1 MVHLDVLRVRRDSQ
15 LKTVIP
21 TYQNPPAPIEDE
33 EEDGGSLLGG
43 ICSALG
49 GVLKTLDKPR
59 GAAIGALSGEN
70 PMESLS
76 NIVAGWRDPDRF
88 SGRNIGFVRHA
99 PDEDIVGSFSL
110 RDILGGIG
118 DVAFDPITIAT
129 AGAGGPISAGLKG
142 VRGLRRVAPLVEPII
157 GRGSFRQR
165 LLAETAVGVGAI
177 AGGAA
182 AEEAGIPG
190 GQLVGGLAGALVT
203 AGGIGA
209 VDAAGRSAREAA
221 LVAADPRVQEFGRGR
236 FEDVTPRATVAGG
249 SIFDRDPQRQ
259 RELAAQ
265 FPEQNA
271 RNLDALVE
279 AGDTSG
285 IKLILNEKRT
295 RLKVLQDQRLVE
307 ADVGKPMTVSA
318 EEFALMDEVKDLVEL
333 NGHIRQTRDLTKLR
347 EVRIDELETLDE
359 SRAQALR
366 QIDGWQKRLDEELE
380 AGAPSPNNATDQLND
395 WQQKLSDIDSR
406 IANLD
411 TAIRE
416 PLPARPGTPL
426 REMQNLQRD
435 IDFAESL
442 SARTRGDVDNKRSI
456 IEQRR
461 EGLETG
467 KLPEEFDQDLDA
479 LDPINTRSEELELEI
494 TSDVEALRAL
504 DEDVKRLRTQMD
516 ELVSA
521 NATLPEPN
529 APLMT
534 IPDPRALRAVPKF
547 PLGGMSGGADPKFRS
562 EFPELR
568 TTFSDEEGLIAIRAE
583 GPDITPPER
592 GLALRE
598 GEPAAAT
605 GAETRVR
612 GTDLQAL
619 KSIEAQERALILSTK
634 AEIKAEALARGLTPK
649 SSMTKPE
656 LIDLILK
663 DLRSVHQAPLYV
675 GSGGTFT
682 ARRGDAH
689 AATQRP
695 KVIEMGAGDD
705 FAARA
710 DASGFPPDIQAAV
723 DEISQLHPKHGG
735 QLGWIETVNQT
746 FKNIWATADSS
757 WLGIQ
762 GLLVTPR
769 FLTGRNPGAIGDL
782 FKETLLTM
790 FKGDRS
796 VNMFGRYDET
806 ARAVGAPTVAELI
819 DPRGLERPLHIAS
832 IAGIADIGLT
842 APSKIPGLN
851 RFNEVFA
858 ASGDVA
864 RLHAVRMEWLR
875 HGKTTDLQGVV
886 DAVNRATGIGKHD
899 LLGNAGRLFLF
910 APRFIQSQLETIG
923 KSFELGTIE
932 GDIARKQIASFVG
945 IGVVLTY
952 GANESRGEETVFDP
966 TDSNFMRIRNV
977 AGADISLFG
986 PWDSLV
992 RGIARFGDD
1001 PQDAAKFLVRSK
1013 ASPLVSIAWDLL
1025 SQKTFFGDDLTP
1037 ERFAK
1042 GLLLPFAWQDIS
1054 NEPPLGVAAGFFGL
1068 KASPMTALELLDL
1081 KMKNADLDPKDPLT
1095 RRQWLVDH
1103 PEDLPKARAGER
1115 QLADETRQDIAAR
1128 AELNELR
1135 TQGGTQTLEQFR
1147 ENRRI
1152 LQRELHSRL
1161 DSILG
1166 EFTRR
1171 KPETQQDEWI
1181 QSWFNLFDNARD
1193 QVTGDIN
1200 GVVLDKLQGDWLNTF
1215 GEEALTYVN
1224 DFNLVGRQPLES
1236 EYLRDIKQLNDF
1248 GFFDMPRFV
1257 RMKSGL
1263 TDNSI
1268 LDLRQQV
1275 VTARLGDTRLAGA
1288 EFSTAARVYLGD
1300 LGYSNEVVRDVVN
1313 SGKDAFISPQLRAFR
1328 NEHPELLIWFNPNA
1342 TIQTLRSLQANPGGS
1357 RTRRGLRR

>member
-1 MVHLDVLRVRRDSQ
+1 MPLDVLRVRRDSR
-15 LKTVIP
+15 LKTVVP
-21 TYQNPPAPIEDE
+21 TFRNPPPPREDE
-33 EEDGGSLLGG
+33 EEDGGSFLGG
-43 ICSALG
+43 IGGALK
-49 GVLKTLDKPR
+49 GVLSTLDKPR
-59 GAAIGALSGEN
+59 GASIGALSGAT
-70 PMESLS
+70 PMESLE
-76 NIVAGWRDPDRF
+76 NIAAGWRDPERF

-99 PDEDIVGSFSL
+99 PDEDIIGEFSL

-118 DVAFDPITIAT
+118 DVAFDPITIGT

-142 VRGLRRVAPLVEPII
+142 VKGLRRVAPLVEPII
-157 GRGSFRQR
+157 GRGTFRAR
-165 LLAETAVGVGAI
+165 LAAETGVGVGAI

-182 AEEAGIPG
+182 AEEAGVPG
-190 GQLVGGLAGALVT
+190 GQLIGGLAGALVT

-209 VDAAGRSAREAA
+209 VDAASRAARESA
-221 LVAADPRVQEFGRGR
+221 LVAADPRIQEFGRGR

-249 SIFDRDPQRQ
+249 SIFARDPKRQ
-259 RELAAQ
+259 AELARQ

-285 IKLILNEKRT
+285 IKLIIEEKRT
-295 RLKVLQDQRLVE
+295 RLKVLQEERLVG
-307 ADVGKPMTVSA
+307 ADIDKPVRVTD

-333 NGHIRQTRDLTKLR
+333 NGHVREVERFNKLR
-347 EVRIDELETLDE
+347 RADLELMDELSEA
-359 SRAQALR
+359 RAQALR
-366 QIDGWQKRLDEELE
+366 QIDGWQKQGDE
-380 AGAPSPNNATDQLND
+380 AQLLD
-395 WQQKLSDIDSR
+395 WQERLSKIDEQIQNTSTR
-406 IANLD
+406 IRD
-411 TAIRE
+411 VT
-416 PLPARPGTPL
+416 PARPGTPL
-426 REMQNLQRD
+426 REMQNLQQI
-435 IDFAESL
+435 IDNAEST
-442 SARTRGDVDNKRSI
+442 SAKVGGELADVKFRLENFDPNNPENVLTKS
-456 IEQRR
+456 QL
-461 EGLETG
+461 EGEI
-467 KLPEEFDQDLDA
+467 EEFS
-479 LDPINTRSEELELEI
+479 N
-494 TSDVEALRAL
+494 ALRRV
-504 DEDVKRLRTQMD
+504 DEDSVVLRNRMN
-516 ELVSA
+516 ELVKA
-521 NATLPEPN
+521 NPTLPAPN
-529 APLMT
+529 MPLMT
-534 IPDPRALRAVPKF
+534 IPDPRAIRAVPDF
-547 PLGGMSGGADPKFRS
+547 PLGGLSGGADLKFTS
-562 EFPELR
+562 F
-568 TTFSDEEGLIAIRAE
+568 DEKEGLLTVRDAGGHFASP
-583 GPDITPPER
+583 GTGKAVDPTQAV
-592 GLALRE
+592 ALRA

-605 GAETRVR
+605 SAETRVR

-619 KSIEAQERALILSTK
+619 ESIEAQERSLILSTK
-634 AEIKAEALARGLTPK
+634 AEIRAEALARGLTPK
-649 SSMTKPE
+649 SAMSKPE

-663 DLRSVHQAPLYV
+663 DLRTVHQAPLYV

-682 ARRGDAH
+682 ARRGDKH
-689 AATQRP
+689 AGTGRP
-695 KVIEMGAGDD
+695 QVIEMSAGDD

-710 DASGFPPDIQAAV
+710 DASGFSPDVQAAV
-723 DEISQLHPKHGG
+723 DEIGALHPKHGG

-842 APSKIPGLN
+842 GPSKIPGLN

-886 DAVNRATGIGKHD
+886 DAVNRATGIGKND

-910 APRFIQSQLETIG
+910 APRFIQSQIETVA

-932 GDIARKQIASFVG
+932 GDIARKQLASFIG

-992 RGIARFGDD
+992 RGISRFGDD

-1013 ASPLVSIAWDLL
+1013 ASPLVSIVWDLL

-1095 RRQWLVDH
+1095 RRRWLVDH

-1166 EFTRR
+1166 EFTQRD
-1171 KPETQQDEWI
+1171 PETQQDEWI
-1181 QSWFNLFDNARD
+1181 QTWFQLFDSARD

-1200 GVVLDKLQGDWLNTF
+1200 GVVLDRLQGDWLTKF
-1215 GEEALTYVN
+1215 GDEALTYVN
-1224 DFNLVGRQPLES
+1224 DFNLVGRQPLET
-1236 EYLRDIKQLNDF
+1236 EYLQDIKQLNDF

-1263 TDNSI
+1263 SDNSI

-1288 EFSTAARVYLGD
+1288 DFSAAARVYLGD
-1300 LGYSNEVVRDVVN
+1300 LGYSNEVVRDVIN

-1342 TIQTLRSLQANPGGS
+1342 TIQTLRSLQAAPTG
-1357 RTRRGLRR
+1357 RTRRRGLRR

>member
-1 MVHLDVLRVRRDSQ
+1 MAHRTLDVLRVRRDSQ
-15 LKTVIP
+15 LRTVVP
-21 TYQNPPAPIEDE
+21 TFQNPPPPVEEE
-33 EEDGGSLLGG
+33 EEDD
-43 ICSALG
+43 G
-49 GVLKTLDKPR
+49 GVLGSIGGALSSVLRTLDKPR
-59 GAAIGALSGEN
+59 GAAIGALSGED

-76 NIVAGWRDPDRF
+76 NIVAGWRDPERF

-129 AGAGGPISAGLKG
+129 AGAGGPISAGLKS
-142 VRGLRRVAPLVEPII
+142 VRGLRRAAPLVEPIL

-182 AEEAGIPG
+182 AEGAGIPG
-190 GQLVGGLAGALVT
+190 GQIVGGLAGALVT

-209 VDAAGRSAREAA
+209 VDAAGRSARAAALEAA
-221 LVAADPRVQEFGRGR
+221 APVKDITDTAFDRRSFVAGSGRPGEPIFADPGGGGGI
-236 FEDVTPRATVAGG
+236 FE
-249 SIFDRDPQRQ
+249 RDPQRQ

-271 RNLDALVE
+271 RNLEVLIE

-285 IKLILNEKRT
+285 IKLILEEKRL
-295 RLKVLQDQRLVE
+295 RLKTLQDKRLVE
-307 ADVGKPMTVSA
+307 ADVGKPMRVTD
-318 EEFALMDEVKDLVEL
+318 EEFALLEEVKDLVEL
-333 NGHIRQTRDLTKLR
+333 NGFVRQTEKLNKFKQDDLKL
-347 EVRIDELETLDE
+347 LDKLSE
-359 SRAQALR
+359 ERAQALR
-366 QIDGWQKRLDEELE
+366 QIDGRTKRINDLETRLETAPDNAKANMELQIDEHVATRNAWQNQLDEIEQ
-380 AGAPSPNNATDQLND
+380 NIQITDT
-395 WQQKLSDIDSR
+395 R
-406 IANLD
+406 I
-411 TAIRE
+411 RQS
-416 PLPARPGTPL
+416 LPARPGTPL
-426 REMQNLQRD
+426 REMQNLQVD
-435 IDFAESL
+435 IEVAEKV
-442 SARTRGDVDNKRSI
+442 TVTTG
-456 IEQRR
+456 
-461 EGLETG
+461 EGA
-467 KLPEEFDQDLDA
+467 DQV
-479 LDPINTRSEELELEI
+479 S
-494 TSDVEALRAL
+494 ALRA
-504 DEDVKRLRTQMD
+504 QMD
-516 ELVSA
+516 ELVKA
-521 NATLPEPN
+521 NPTLPEPN
-529 APLMT
+529 APLMN
-534 IPDPRALRAVPKF
+534 IPATKKRLRAR
-547 PLGGMSGGADPKFRS
+547 GGGGGGKAFEES

-583 GPDITPPER
+583 GPGITPPER

-612 GTDLQAL
+612 STDLQAL
-619 KSIEAQERALILSTK
+619 GSIEAQERSLILSTK
-634 AEIKAEALARGLTPK
+634 AEIKAEAAARGLTPK
-649 SSMTKPE
+649 ATMTKPD

-663 DLRSVHQAPLYV
+663 DMRSVHQAPLYV
-675 GSGGTFT
+675 GSGGIF
-682 ARRGDAH
+682 ASRRGDIH
-689 AATQRP
+689 SSTGRP
-695 KVIEMGAGDD
+695 KVIEMGAGDE
-705 FAARA
+705 FAKRA
-710 DASGFPPDIQAAV
+710 AESDLPPDLQLVV
-723 DEISQLHPKHGG
+723 DQIAQLHPRHGG
-735 QLGWIETVNQT
+735 QQGWIEAVNQN

-757 WLGIQ
+757 WIGIQ
-762 GLLVTPR
+762 GLLVIPR
-769 FLTGRNPGAIGDL
+769 AILAGDFRAVGDL
-782 FKETLLTM
+782 MKETLLTL
-790 FKGDRS
+790 FQGDRS
-796 VNMFGRYDET
+796 AKFFARYDET
-806 ARAVGAPTVAELI
+806 GRAVGAPTIAELVTQRKKVKGKFVG
-819 DPRGLERPLHIAS
+819 PGLERPLHIAS
-832 IAGIADIGLT
+832 FAGIADIGLT
-842 APSKIPGLN
+842 SPSTIPVIGGALN
-851 RFNEVFA
+851 RFNFVFG

-864 RLHAVRMEWLR
+864 RLHSVRMEWLR

-910 APRFIQSQLETIG
+910 APRFIQSQIETVA

-932 GDIARKQIASFVG
+932 GDIARKQLASFIG

-1013 ASPLVSIAWDLL
+1013 ASPIVSVAWDLL
-1025 SQKTFFGDDLTP
+1025 SQTTFFGDDLTP
-1037 ERFAK
+1037 ERFVK

-1081 KMKNADLDPKDPLT
+1081 KMKNADLDPADPLT
-1095 RRQWLVDH
+1095 RRRWLVDH

-1166 EFTRR
+1166 EFAQRD
-1171 KPETQQDEWI
+1171 PENEQDEWI
-1181 QSWFNLFDNARD
+1181 QTWFQLFDSARD

-1200 GVVLDKLQGDWLNTF
+1200 GVVLDQLQGNWLDKF
-1215 GEEALTYVN
+1215 GEQALTYVN
-1224 DFNLVGRQPLES
+1224 DFNLVGRQPLET
-1236 EYLRDIKQLNDF
+1236 EYLKDIKALNDF

-1263 TDNSI
+1263 SDNSI

-1275 VTARLGDTRLAGA
+1275 VTARLGDTRLQGA
-1288 EFSTAARVYLGD
+1288 EFSSAARVYLES
-1300 LGYSNEVVRDVVN
+1300 LGYGRDVIRDVIN

-1342 TIQTLRSLQANPGGS
+1342 TIQTLRSLQAAPTG
-1357 RTRRGLRR
+1357 RTRRRGLRR